1 MGDNSQIQWTDATW
15 NPVTGCTKVSEGCRR
30 CYIERTVPFR
40 TQGRRFAG
48 PAGPAGPAEPGAT
61 TGVRLH
67 PERLHQPLRW
77 RHPRRVFVNSLSDL
91 FHPEVPDPFIAQV
104 FQVMAAALRHTFQV
118 LTKRPGRMAS
128 LLPRLPELINTS
140 DLALVEE
147 RARVTAWP
155 LANVWL
161 GVSVEDQHA
170 ADLRIPALLK
180 TPAAVR
186 FCSCEPLLG
195 PVDLG
200 LTICRQIASS
210 YGHRLSRTTVHLGGC
225 CTRALHDAALH
236 WIIVGGESGPGARPM
251 DLAWARSLLAQ
262 CRAAS
267 VAVFVKQLGRAWS
280 QAAGLGAGH
289 GGDPAH
295 WPVDLR
301 VRELP

>member
-15 NPVTGCTKVSEGCRR
+15 NPVTGCTKVSDGCRH
-30 CYIERTVPFR
+30 CYIERTAPFR
-40 TQGRRFAG
+40 TQHRRFAG
-48 PAGPAGPAEPGAT
+48 PSGPGAPGAT
-61 TGVRLH
+61 TGVLLH
-67 PERLHQPLRW
+67 PERLDRPLRW
-77 RHPRRVFVNSLSDL
+77 RRPRRVFVNSLSDL
-91 FHPEVPDPFIAQV
+91 FHPEVPDAFIASI
-104 FQVMAAALRHTFQV
+104 FQVMAAAPRHTFQV

-128 LLPRLPELINTS
+128 LVPRLPELINGN

-155 LANVWL
+155 PANVWL

-170 ADLRIPALLK
+170 ADLRIPILLR

-200 LTICRQIASS
+200 LAVCRQTAPS
-210 YGHRLSRTTVHLGGC
+210 YRHGLTRTTVHLGGC
-225 CTRALHDAALH
+225 CARALGGAALR
-236 WIIVGGESGPGARPM
+236 WVIVGGESGPGARPM
-251 DLAWARSLLAQ
+251 DLAWARSLVEQ
-262 CRAAS
+262 CRVAG

-295 WPVDLR
+295 WPADLR
-301 VRELP
+301 VRGLP